1 VIVFQL
7 DAKALLTSQKLRTR
21 PGSCTPYLFWRFR
34 QVVFRQL
41 LLTGA
46 GLFTPFPEYKPTN
59 FQTATAIAKIAP
71 AELMMG
77 SLSNKNCQ
85 MSASIARLPCEL
97 AVIDSVFEPDAMA
110 LYWGA

>member
-1 VIVFQL
+1 M
-7 DAKALLTSQKLRTR
+7 LTSQNCGHARAAERLTFS
-21 PGSCTPYLFWRFR
+21 GGFR

-97 AVIDSVFEPDAMA
+97 AVIDIVFKPDAMA

>member
-1 VIVFQL
+1 
-7 DAKALLTSQKLRTR
+7 
-21 PGSCTPYLFWRFR
+21 
-34 QVVFRQL
+34 VVFRQL

-46 GLFTPFPEYKPTN
+46 GLFTPFPVYNPTS

-85 MSASIARLPCEL
+85 MSASTARLPCVL
-97 AVIDSVFEPDAMA
+97 AVIDIVFEPDAMA

>member
-1 VIVFQL
+1 
-7 DAKALLTSQKLRTR
+7 
-21 PGSCTPYLFWRFR
+21 
-34 QVVFRQL
+34 VVFRQL

-71 AELMMG
+71 AGLMMG

-85 MSASIARLPCEL
+85 MSASTARLPCEL
-97 AVIDSVFEPDAMA
+97 VVIDIVFEPGAMA
-110 LYWGA
+110 LYWDA

>member
-1 VIVFQL
+1 MQWLWFQPDNRGTDGEL
-7 DAKALLTSQKLRTR
+7 HALSFLAV
-21 PGSCTPYLFWRFR
+21 FR

-46 GLFTPFPEYKPTN
+46 GLFTPFLYIIRQFPN
-59 FQTATAIAKIAP
+59 RHGDCQNRP

-85 MSASIARLPCEL
+85 MSASTARLPCVL
-97 AVIDSVFEPDAMA
+97 AVIDIVFEPDAMA
-110 LYWGA
+110 LYWARELRR

>member
-1 VIVFQL
+1 
-7 DAKALLTSQKLRTR
+7 
-21 PGSCTPYLFWRFR
+21 
-34 QVVFRQL
+34 VFRQL

-46 GLFTPFPEYKPTN
+46 GLFTPFPVYNPTS

-77 SLSNKNCQ
+77 SLSTKIAKCQ
-85 MSASIARLPCEL
+85 PSTARLPCVL
-97 AVIDSVFEPDAMA
+97 AVIDIVFEPDAMA

>member
-1 VIVFQL
+1 VL
-7 DAKALLTSQKLRTR
+7 
-21 PGSCTPYLFWRFR
+21 FR
-34 QVVFRQL
+34 QAG
-41 LLTGA
+41 LTGA
-46 GLFTPFPEYKPTN
+46 GLFAPFPEYKPTN

-77 SLSNKNCQ
+77 SVSDRNCQ

-97 AVIDSVFEPDAMA
+97 AVIDIVFEPDAMA

>member
-1 VIVFQL
+1 ML
-7 DAKALLTSQKLRTR
+7 
-21 PGSCTPYLFWRFR
+21 
-34 QVVFRQL
+34 FRQL
-41 LLTGA
+41 LSIGA

-59 FQTATAIAKIAP
+59 FHTATAVAKIAP

-85 MSASIARLPCEL
+85 MSASTARLPCVL
-97 AVIDSVFEPDAMA
+97 AVIDIVFEPDAMA